1 MTELQKLLQVA
12 WEKGLSAGRSSGNSF
27 GMTITITLGKAGR
40 LVVPKPIRESL
51 GLREGTRLRIETSA
65 GKFEA
70 IPEADDVRIQIR
82 DGLPVITGGQPRK
95 KGDIVK
101 AIKAGREERTDR
113 ILARSGKK

>member
-1 MTELQKLLQVA
+1 MCHG
-12 WEKGLSAGRSSGNSF
+12 KGLSAGPGSGNGF
-27 GMTITITLGKAGR
+27 GMSITITLGKAGR

-51 GLREGTRLRIETSA
+51 GLREGTRLRIEASA

-82 DGLPVITGGQPRK
+82 DGLPVISGGQRRK
-95 KGDIVK
+95 KGDIVR

-113 ILARSGKK
+113 VLARRAKK